1 MGDALQQPVE
11 SRAVERQVLR
21 QLQSLRRQRVLNAVT
36 LDLHVTAHAQSPQ
49 YTVACGWLLVVS
61 VQDKSSPTVPTPL
74 KVSCR
79 KIRRT

>member
-21 QLQSLRRQRVLNAVT
+21 QLESLRRQRVLNAVT

-49 YTVACGWLLVVS
+49 YTVAGS
-61 VQDKSSPTVPTPL
+61 
-74 KVSCR
+74 
-79 KIRRT
+79 